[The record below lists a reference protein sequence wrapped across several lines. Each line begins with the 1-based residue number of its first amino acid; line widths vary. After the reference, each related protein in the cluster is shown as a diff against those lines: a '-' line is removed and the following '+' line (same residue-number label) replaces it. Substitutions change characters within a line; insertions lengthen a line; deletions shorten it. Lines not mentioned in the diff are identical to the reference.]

1 MTKILS
7 DAQDA
12 QYHDEGFLAPLG
24 LVSEADADQLYRNFQ
39 SLEQNCEGDVSQRF
53 RIKAHLP
60 FPWLCETRFDGA
72 TAMVLRGTKT
82 AGNWL
87 PDPELRQDFDP
98 DCIEMMD
105 ITLARI
111 RASTD
116 AKIGAGGKT

>member
-72 TAMVLRGTKT
+72 TAMVLRGPKLPVTGCPIRSQDRISIPT
-82 AGNWL
+82 AS
-87 PDPELRQDFDP
+87 R
-98 DCIEMMD
+98 
-105 ITLARI
+105 
-111 RASTD
+111 
-116 AKIGAGGKT
+116 